1 MKARALAVGTPDGGK
16 GERWCAS
23 RILEDARGYERGV
36 EPWFG
41 ALLLGAGGWHL
52 GGGVGVGGSLVA
64 GAAEHLLLDIGNTSV
79 QLGVLHAA

>member
-1 MKARALAVGTPDGGK
+1 MLRAA
-16 GERWCAS
+16 AS
-23 RILEDARGYERGV
+23 ARGGV